1 MRTHPGHSRGCGVT
15 CASATHCRLPR
26 VTTNTPATTSG
37 ATMYPSPTL
46 ASAPKKVHNIPEA
59 HNTPRATWGTC
70 GGISRVAK
78 VGLGLKSARFHR
90 EAPPQAPRVPS
101 RCTNIRSTVTSDIVS
116 GGGGTSRLHRVAA
129 VHCGFF
135 PYGDTSSK
143 NANAAMGFTVRAH
156 TMFSLSHCLLPRPSV
171 LHRGKSLTHDR
182 GNRNPAS
189 VTNELGAHLS

>member
-37 ATMYPSPTL
+37 ALMYPSPTL

-78 VGLGLKSARFHR
+78 VGLGLKSARFHC

-116 GGGGTSRLHRVAA
+116 GG
-129 VHCGFF
+129 
-135 PYGDTSSK
+135 
-143 NANAAMGFTVRAH
+143 
-156 TMFSLSHCLLPRPSV
+156 
-171 LHRGKSLTHDR
+171 
-182 GNRNPAS
+182 
-189 VTNELGAHLS
+189 AHLSSPSRRGRSLWVFSLWGHIE

>member
-116 GGGGTSRLHRVAA
+116 GGGAPLVSIASRPFTVGFFAMGTHRVKIP
-129 VHCGFF
+129 GI
-135 PYGDTSSK
+135 
-143 NANAAMGFTVRAH
+143 AMGFTVRPY
-156 TMFSLSHCLLPRPSV
+156 TMFSVSHCLLPRP
-171 LHRGKSLTHDR
+171 RGHLPRKSLTRDR
-182 GNRNPAS
+182 GNRDPAS
-189 VTNELGAHLS
+189 VTNELGAYLS

>member
-46 ASAPKKVHNIPEA
+46 ASAPKKVHNTPEA

-116 GGGGTSRLHRVAA
+116 GGGRTSRLHRVAA
-129 VHCGFF
+129 VHCGLF

-143 NANAAMGFTVRAH
+143 NARHCDGIHLSRSYDVFPFT
-156 TMFSLSHCLLPRPSV
+156 LSA
-171 LHRGKSLTHDR
+171 
-182 GNRNPAS
+182 PAS
-189 VTNELGAHLS
+189 KCAASRKIPHARSRKSESSVGNE